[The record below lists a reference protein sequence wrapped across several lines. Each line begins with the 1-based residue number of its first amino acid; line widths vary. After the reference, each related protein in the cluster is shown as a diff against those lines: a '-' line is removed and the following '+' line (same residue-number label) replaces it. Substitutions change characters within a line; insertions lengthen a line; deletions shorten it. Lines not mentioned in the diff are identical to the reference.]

1 MGGFSNR
8 LRCSG
13 CNQQM
18 KLYDEFIIKAERP
31 GGKNGS
37 KTLYEPLCKDC
48 MTAMRVGRLKKS

>member
-1 MGGFSNR
+1 
-8 LRCSG
+8 
-13 CNQQM
+13 M